1 MDLETIRLRAG
12 LDSLSTTPF
21 LNEAAKTS
29 LNHDGGLENQHIHA
43 VYRKDALETRNNV
56 EDVNKKKKEPG
67 LKARAK
73 EKTKSIFHIGGHED
87 PLDLEDDQTR
97 DRVMSNIDNDP
108 AFHPNQ
114 VADEADKQQQKP
126 GSTLDKN
133 LHNLHSVGRAIIH
146 PRKTAASKA
155 HKKTAQEL
163 ARMERPQLS
172 DVADLEF
179 LDAQG
184 VLDSGSKDTS
194 LNSKSA
200 GLSDWEKAKLLEDHR
215 DSTLVAWTTKHIDR
229 VAAIHKLQIKWP
241 DAEAFIQRDDKG
253 NVARYRWER
262 WLGYNIIFY
271 TQNFSAQYID
281 DFEEL
286 PFDIDQLRDHVE
298 RLVMASAPWQKWVMD
313 VRTIYRWEN
322 PRRTGIWL
330 AIYTVLWYF
339 QFEIGFA
346 WIYII
351 YIVLRNRYRPSSIA
365 DLQASVR
372 RSQGLEGTALQFG
385 ELVAKHGREDWI
397 EPLVDALGPYLQL
410 QLNDLANA
418 LEVLAKLRFPSAP
431 KYPLT
436 YTPGFYAW
444 KYPRKTM
451 ATLWLFGTCLL
462 VSACADMVFCLK
474 IFWFLAGAAFF
485 LTFPIASHYPK
496 YRLLVSPFK
505 WVFWDVPTNAE
516 WSFAY
521 LRRQAQVVREKM
533 ISQHVEEALLEE
545 DLHPAL
551 PAYSGHLAFATTTT
565 TRSLTNDSDS
575 ASHYGS
581 DSDSDSDS
589 SSTTSFHSTTSHTHT
604 HTHPTSP
611 PSILSFPATHAS
623 HRGHL
628 LLSPS
633 HLTFRPTRPSPS
645 RTFTIPLPSLSEIRK
660 LSGPASHLASLTHS
674 SALGTASQAAGAAG
688 EALEFKTRDGREWV
702 VAMGSERDEAFNA
715 VLGFSG
721 LRWQSLQR
729 GPGRGGNGAGS
740 GREVGRGV
748 WGEVGTGGVGG

>member
-262 WLGYNIIFY
+262 WLGY
-271 TQNFSAQYID
+271 
-281 DFEEL
+281 
-286 PFDIDQLRDHVE
+286 V
-298 RLVMASAPWQKWVMD
+298 
-313 VRTIYRWEN
+313 
-322 PRRTGIWL
+322 
-330 AIYTVLWYF
+330 
-339 QFEIGFA
+339 
-346 WIYII
+346 
-351 YIVLRNRYRPSSIA
+351 
-365 DLQASVR
+365 
-372 RSQGLEGTALQFG
+372 
-385 ELVAKHGREDWI
+385 
-397 EPLVDALGPYLQL
+397 
-410 QLNDLANA
+410 
-418 LEVLAKLRFPSAP
+418 
-431 KYPLT
+431 
-436 YTPGFYAW
+436 
-444 KYPRKTM
+444 
-451 ATLWLFGTCLL
+451 
-462 VSACADMVFCLK
+462 
-474 IFWFLAGAAFF
+474 
-485 LTFPIASHYPK
+485 
-496 YRLLVSPFK
+496 
-505 WVFWDVPTNAE
+505 
-516 WSFAY
+516 
-521 LRRQAQVVREKM
+521 
-533 ISQHVEEALLEE
+533 
-545 DLHPAL
+545 
-551 PAYSGHLAFATTTT
+551 
-565 TRSLTNDSDS
+565 
-575 ASHYGS
+575 
-581 DSDSDSDS
+581 
-589 SSTTSFHSTTSHTHT
+589 
-604 HTHPTSP
+604 
-611 PSILSFPATHAS
+611 
-623 HRGHL
+623 
-628 LLSPS
+628 
-633 HLTFRPTRPSPS
+633 
-645 RTFTIPLPSLSEIRK
+645 
-660 LSGPASHLASLTHS
+660 
-674 SALGTASQAAGAAG
+674 
-688 EALEFKTRDGREWV
+688 
-702 VAMGSERDEAFNA
+702 
-715 VLGFSG
+715 
-721 LRWQSLQR
+721 SLQSSDY
-729 GPGRGGNGAGS
+729 GYM
-740 GREVGRGV
+740 VHGV
-748 WGEVGTGGVGG
+748 